1 MIALGIKLF
10 LAHILGDFVF
20 QPDSWVT
27 HKMQHKQKSV
37 YLYLHL
43 LVHLVCLLVLLGFDL
58 SYWLGMTIIIVS
70 HYIIDLAKLHFQHKF
85 KQAGL
90 FFMDQLAHIAIIL
103 WVLHMYQPFTISL
116 ASLYST
122 PVLLF
127 LTAIFFVT
135 FVTAII
141 IKNVLGNWKFI
152 EQSRNESLK
161 NAGKYIG
168 MLERLF
174 IFGFVLL
181 HQYAAIGFLIAAKS
195 IFRFSDLSRAKD
207 RKLTEYILV
216 GTLLSA
222 IMAIITAFLYQYA
235 QQWIIGN
242 EL

>member
-1 MIALGIKLF
+1 MIALGLKLF

-20 QPDSWVT
+20 QPDSWVN
-27 HKMQHKQKSV
+27 HKVQHKQRSV

-43 LVHLVCLLVLLGFDL
+43 LVHLACLLVLLGFDL
-58 SYWLGMTIIIVS
+58 TYWLGITIIILS
-70 HYIIDLAKLHFQHKF
+70 HYIIDLAKLHFQNRFRH
-85 KQAGL
+85 GGIL
-90 FFMDQLAHIAIIL
+90 FLLDQGAHIAIIL
-103 WVLHMYQPFTISL
+103 WVLMYLPFTISL

-135 FVTAII
+135 FVTAVI

-152 EQSRNESLK
+152 EQSKNESLK

-168 MLERLF
+168 MLERVF
-174 IFGFVLL
+174 IFGFILL
-181 HQYAAIGFLIAAKS
+181 QHYAAIGFLIAAKS

-216 GTLLSA
+216 GTLLSVILA
-222 IMAIITAFLYQYA
+222 ILTAFGYQYA
-235 QQWIIGN
+235 QQIIRK
-242 EL
+242 

>member
-27 HKMQHKQKSV
+27 HKVQHKQKSV

-43 LVHLVCLLVLLGFDL
+43 FMHLICLLVLLGFDL
-58 SYWLGMTIIIVS
+58 RFWLGITIIIVS
-70 HYIIDLAKLHFQHKF
+70 HYIIDLAKLHFQNKF
-85 KQAGL
+85 RHSGVL
-90 FFMDQLAHIAIIL
+90 FFLDQMAHVAIIL
-103 WVLHMYQPFTISL
+103 WVLHMYQPFTISFP
-116 ASLYST
+116 SIYST

-141 IKNVLGNWKFI
+141 IKNILGNWKFI

-216 GTLLSA
+216 GTLLSVILA
-222 IMAIITAFLYQYA
+222 IVTAFGYQYA
-235 QQWIIGN
+235 QQVIQK
-242 EL
+242 